1 MAIELMLS
9 IQQFGGETWKREL
22 LHRFVDWLGMVTTL
36 EERALVFNGIVCSSN
51 AGESPSAIDR
61 VREQDDFVQLKDA
74 FAFQEDRL
82 ESARGVVPR
91 WAWAKR
97 RIYLDRL
104 MCVN

>member
-1 MAIELMLS
+1 M
-9 IQQFGGETWKREL
+9 
-22 LHRFVDWLGMVTTL
+22 DWLDFVKTL
-36 EERALVFNGIVCSSN
+36 EERALIFNGIVCSSI

-61 VREQDDFVQLKDA
+61 VCEQEDFVQLKDA

-91 WAWAKR
+91 WTWAKL